1 MASQFN
7 WKVSFTVHNVRLAS
21 GSISAEG
28 MEIDLHPKSDKDL
41 PRVRVSYRFG
51 TPASSPT
58 IGQQAKETIERF
70 LACGDVE
77 WALLGWDVR
86 TVVED
91 FDLELEN
98 WRELSAQGK
107 NPPPKFSATFR
118 NTATWNKDSVSRAW
132 DWSKKVACHAD
143 EEPIFRIL
151 RLLRHSMVEE
161 DEYDRFSKV
170 WRAFNAFYNHL
181 AGGPRSSERSR
192 IDNFGKSLI
201 ATNSKWLTSAIQ
213 GYWTPKSSIEH
224 YLDFVI
230 ANRGWN
236 SVMDCLIK
244 QGFADNQGVNH
255 SETLA
260 AAVSTQQIA
269 RALESA
275 LLCLYCERNR
285 VMHGET
291 ISDSERDLLYVCALF
306 LQRIV
311 AIALNEFYFIPIKE
325 SA

>member
-1 MASQFN
+1 MA
-7 WKVSFTVHNVRLAS
+7 
-21 GSISAEG
+21 
-28 MEIDLHPKSDKDL
+28 
-41 PRVRVSYRFG
+41 
-51 TPASSPT
+51 
-58 IGQQAKETIERF
+58 
-70 LACGDVE
+70 

-107 NPPPKFSATFR
+107 NPPVRFSATFR
-118 NTATWNKDSVSRAW
+118 NTATWNEDSVSEAW

-143 EEPIFRIL
+143 AEPVFRIL

-170 WRAFNAFYNHL
+170 WRSFNAFYNHL
-181 AGGPRSSERSR
+181 AGGLKSSERSR
-192 IDNFGKSLI
+192 IDNFAESLM
-201 ATNSKWLTSAIQ
+201 TTSSKWLAAAIQ
-213 GYWTPKSSIEH
+213 EHWTPKSSIEH

-236 SVMDCLIK
+236 SVMGCFIK
-244 QGFADNQGVNH
+244 QDFTDNQGVNH
-255 SETLA
+255 SESLA
-260 AAVSTQQIA
+260 AAVSKEHVA
-269 RALESA
+269 GALESA

-291 ISDSERDLLYVCALF
+291 ISDSERDLLYVCAVF

-311 AIALNEFYFIPIKE
+311 AIALNEFYFISIKE
-325 SA
+325 SP